1 MILLIKK
8 ISTKLK
14 KRKKKEKKGI
24 LNKLQVSFYII
35 LIYFNLLIY
44 LLDLSIWRKVR
55 KTIISLKYNQENRR
69 LFYAQVKAFNI
80 LKARFP

>member
-55 KTIISLKYNQENRR
+55 KTIIGLKYN
-69 LFYAQVKAFNI
+69 
-80 LKARFP
+80 